1 MALNLVGTS
10 GNATIDADTGIS
22 GFTIDFDVWTT
33 ATRPA
38 TPSTGDTGFNSD
50 LNCLETYNGSAWVSQ
65 LPSQTGNS
73 GKYLTTD
80 GTSPSWGTISATTPA
95 GSTGQVQYN
104 NAGAFGAISSGT
116 SGQVL
121 TSQGSGSAPTWA
133 TASGGSWIYLSTVTA
148 SNSATVDIETTFNS
162 TYDTYY
168 IVVSKF
174 VPQTSGESLYCR
186 LKVDGS
192 YDTSSYR
199 YHAIL
204 NDDSE
209 TSYNYTKSQNASW
222 IRILPA
228 LGNSTGQNAEF
239 VARVTQPAITTN
251 TKMITYQGSYV
262 DSVNVRASFTAQD
275 TSEANYLLAV
285 IHFFRSVTKMF
296 YGQDA
301 QRGAPPPLTYLSGLG
316 DFQFNEHPCVI
327 SQFNYSLPADVD
339 DPG

>member
-1 MALNLVGTS
+1 MSSTVNGT
-10 GNATIDADTGIS
+10 TGIV
-22 GFTIDFDVWTT
+22 F
-33 ATRPA
+33 P
-38 TPSTGDTGFNSD
+38 
-50 LNCLETYNGSAWVSQ
+50 
-65 LPSQTGNS
+65 
-73 GKYLTTD
+73 D
-80 GTSPSWGTISATTPA
+80 GTTQSTAATTPTA
-95 GSTGQVQYN
+95 VANLSGGVASQIPYQSGASTT
-104 NAGAFGAISSGT
+104 AFIANGT
-116 SGQVL
+116 AGQVL
-121 TSQGSGSAPTWA
+121 TSNGTSAPSWT
-133 TASGGSWIYLSTVTA
+133 TPSSGSWIYLSTVTA

-262 DSVNVRASFTAQD
+262 DGSNRVGWILGAGDYSASQNALTGVRFIMSSGNI
-275 TSEANYLLAV
+275 TSGV
-285 IHFFRSVTKMF
+285 FRL
-296 YGQDA
+296 YGVKN
-301 QRGAPPPLTYLSGLG
+301 S
-316 DFQFNEHPCVI
+316 
-327 SQFNYSLPADVD
+327 
-339 DPG
+339 